1 MTTTLTAS
9 GPEDLLA
16 AVPVVLG
23 FHPSDSLVMLTFGAT
38 RTFHARLDLPP
49 PGDAGAVTEVV
60 EAMLAPSR
68 THEVERV
75 AFVVYSDDPALAAG
89 LAAGLVP
96 AFVADGIGVIDVIRA
111 HGGSWCRVPVRAQA
125 RESRPMPYDDTHHP
139 FNAQAV
145 FEGRVTLA
153 SREELRATVAPDS
166 RCRERW
172 SALLDGLP
180 PPGPA
185 EVARARALVAGW
197 VTDGAD
203 PDDDGAAQVLAAVT
217 RTDLRDVALY
227 SVTRD
232 SARDHLRVWAAL
244 LRGAPDRQVP
254 DTAAVTAF
262 CAWQCGQGAL
272 AWCALDR
279 CLAVD
284 PGHRLGQC
292 LAECL
297 TRALPPSVWEEVTHP
312 SGASQGPEPS
322 LG

>member
-23 FHPSDSLVMLTFGAT
+23 FHPSESLVMLTFGAV
-38 RTFHARLDLPP
+38 RAFHARVDLPP
-49 PGDAGAVTEVV
+49 PGDAGAVTEAV
-60 EAMLAPSR
+60 EALLAPSR
-68 THEVERV
+68 SHDVERV
-75 AFVVYSDDPALAAG
+75 AFVVYSGDAQLAAR

-96 AFVADGIGVIDVIRA
+96 AFVAEGIGVVDVIRA
-111 HGGSWCRVPVRAQA
+111 DRGSWCRVPVRAGGA
-125 RESRPMPYDDTHHP
+125 ETPPAPYDDTHHP

-153 SREELRATVAPDS
+153 SREELRSTVAPDLG
-166 RCRERW
+166 RRDRW
-172 SALLDGLP
+172 SALVDARP
-180 PPGPA
+180 TPGPA
-185 EVARARALVAGW
+185 DAARALGLVAAW
-197 VTDGAD
+197 VSSGTD
-203 PDDDGAAQVLAAVT
+203 PDDEGAARVLATVT
-217 RTDLRDVALY
+217 RTDVRDVALY
-227 SVTRD
+227 AVTRD

-279 CLAVD
+279 CLDAD
-284 PGHRLGQC
+284 PGHRLGLC

-297 TRALPPSVWEEVTHP
+297 TRALPPQVWEEVADDQLP
-312 SGASQGPEPS
+312 RGDAG
-322 LG
+322 